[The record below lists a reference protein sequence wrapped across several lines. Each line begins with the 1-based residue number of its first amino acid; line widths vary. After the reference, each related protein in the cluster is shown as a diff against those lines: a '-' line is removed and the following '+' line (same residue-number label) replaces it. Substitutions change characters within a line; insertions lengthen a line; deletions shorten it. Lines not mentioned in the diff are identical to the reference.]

1 MKERK
6 KLSSAR
12 WLVIFFVTLVL
23 LAALFVPVFNLAVDP
38 YGAFG
43 DRLFGWWSYD
53 FTLNPRL
60 AKISYLKQN
69 ADKYDSFIVGSSGS
83 SSIPVADLNEYLG
96 ANFFNCM
103 FYGTE
108 TATFEQTANYLLT
121 TYRPKNLVLN
131 LSLMTAHTYSVD
143 EKDLT
148 NSAHP
153 DVSGESAFAFYLRYL
168 FASPADSL
176 AKVKYRISDG
186 YLQTPYK
193 VFNQQTGAYDKS
205 RRDAEPIG
213 DLGDYLSRDAY
224 AVFKDYP
231 KANYSLY
238 HVREAVEAVARIKA
252 KAEQTGTRL
261 FVLCQ
266 PTYKENLDY
275 FSKDDQA
282 AFFNALAEVTD
293 YWDFT
298 LTPASY
304 DPRYFYD
311 STHSRGVVGKME
323 LAVMFGDDSV
333 YRPEPFGRYVEQGSA
348 PGAPECDPLPEE
360 EYTATVPIICY
371 HQIVKDG
378 ETNASTATEATFES
392 HMKALSESG
401 FTPVSIYDLKA
412 YVENGADLPEKPVL
426 ITFDD
431 GYLGNYE
438 IAFPILKEYGFKATI
453 FAIGVSVGK
462 DTYKDTGKAI
472 TPHFTLEQAEEM
484 KNSGLIT
491 VASHGYDVHEV
502 EGLDAEPVR
511 EGMLARRGE
520 KEADYVSFLTADA
533 QKMFSLLGEDAGF
546 VSYPSGKYDERARV
560 ILREAGVFATVTTS
574 GDPMNKVVRGLPQS
588 LYDMGRFVVG
598 GDTTAEELIS
608 GIER

>member
-1 MKERK
+1 M
-6 KLSSAR
+6 
-12 WLVIFFVTLVL
+12 
-23 LAALFVPVFNLAVDP
+23 
-38 YGAFG
+38 
-43 DRLFGWWSYD
+43 
-53 FTLNPRL
+53 
-60 AKISYLKQN
+60 
-69 ADKYDSFIVGSSGS
+69 
-83 SSIPVADLNEYLG
+83 
-96 ANFFNCM
+96 
-103 FYGTE
+103 
-108 TATFEQTANYLLT
+108 
-121 TYRPKNLVLN
+121 
-131 LSLMTAHTYSVD
+131 
-143 EKDLT
+143 
-148 NSAHP
+148 
-153 DVSGESAFAFYLRYL
+153 
-168 FASPADSL
+168 
-176 AKVKYRISDG
+176 
-186 YLQTPYK
+186 
-193 VFNQQTGAYDKS
+193 
-205 RRDAEPIG
+205 
-213 DLGDYLSRDAY
+213 
-224 AVFKDYP
+224 
-231 KANYSLY
+231 
-238 HVREAVEAVARIKA
+238 
-252 KAEQTGTRL
+252 
-261 FVLCQ
+261 
-266 PTYKENLDY
+266 
-275 FSKDDQA
+275 
-282 AFFNALAEVTD
+282 
-293 YWDFT
+293 
-298 LTPASY
+298 
-304 DPRYFYD
+304 
-311 STHSRGVVGKME
+311 
-323 LAVMFGDDSV
+323 
-333 YRPEPFGRYVEQGSA
+333 
-348 PGAPECDPLPEE
+348 
-360 EYTATVPIICY
+360 PIICY

-472 TPHFTLEQAEEM
+472 TPHFTLEQAEER

-546 VSYPSGKYDERARV
+546 VSYPSGTSAERARV